1 MQLSALNSTKSG
13 FIIFT
18 LSSDFFDDYEI
29 LNDEISIKLMTRS
42 LLSIMKLKS
51 HEKNV
56 SGCNLKVIDEDVS
69 SRLIQTISFNN
80 GATRTH
86 KLIYSSTTLTLPSND
101 PSLCTSS
108 IIANARVLRDWLDH
122 FTQFNINNDITL
134 ICSETSARFANASDS
149 NYDKTVAAGKLKDQS
164 TQTLVQ
170 VDTTEFDYYAVYEDV
185 AFNFSLKEFKAVIQL
200 AEGLGAP
207 IRLMFTNAPDPLHVV
222 VDADDMRASM
232 ILSTSVPMSTPSQ
245 VAERSNQITPKF
257 PSAHLQNRRRS
268 DSSNVSNFMQSAIP
282 PQSTRK
288 KRRINMESITPFKS
302 HNQSKM
308 NTPRHEEEENIEQ
321 QQQQQHQQQQQD
333 QPLFLSQPLEAV
345 LNETD
350 VYTPPPPAS
359 QIIGG
364 NTQNYDPSMARD
376 GMNDDEMRG
385 VLDVMNLDPSSDD
398 STTQDEADLQAED
411 ELLETQQNGNFKPLW
426 E

>member
-18 LSSDFFDDYEI
+18 LSSDFFDDYKI
-29 LNDEISIKLMTRS
+29 LNDEISIKLMTRA
-42 LLSIMKLKS
+42 LLSIMRLKS
-51 HEKNV
+51 HERNL
-56 SGCNLKVIDEDVS
+56 SGCNLKVVDQDVS

-134 ICSETSARFANASDS
+134 ICSESSARFANASDS

-170 VDTTEFDYYAVYEDV
+170 VETTEFDYYAVYEDV
-185 AFNFSLKEFKAVIQL
+185 AINFSLKEFKAILQL

-245 VAERSNQITPKF
+245 VAERSNQITPKL
-257 PSAHLQNRRRS
+257 PTAILQNRRRS
-268 DSSNVSNFMQSAIP
+268 DTVNVSNFMQSSIP

-288 KRRINMESITPFKS
+288 KRRINMESVTPFKS
-302 HNQSKM
+302 TNQSKT
-308 NTPRHEEEENIEQ
+308 NIPRHEKEINDQRQQNEN
-321 QQQQQHQQQQQD
+321 D
-333 QPLFLSQPLEAV
+333 QPLFLSQPLEG
-345 LNETD
+345 NINDTD
-350 VYTPPPPAS
+350 ITTPPPPAS
-359 QIIGG
+359 QIIGASI
-364 NTQNYDPSMARD
+364 QDYDPSMARD
-376 GMNDDEMRG
+376 GMNDDEMKG
-385 VLDVMNLDPSSDD
+385 VLDDMNLDPSSDE
-398 STTQDEADLQAED
+398 SSTQDEADFQD
-411 ELLETQQNGNFKPLW
+411 DDLLETQQNGNFKPLW
-426 E
+426 D